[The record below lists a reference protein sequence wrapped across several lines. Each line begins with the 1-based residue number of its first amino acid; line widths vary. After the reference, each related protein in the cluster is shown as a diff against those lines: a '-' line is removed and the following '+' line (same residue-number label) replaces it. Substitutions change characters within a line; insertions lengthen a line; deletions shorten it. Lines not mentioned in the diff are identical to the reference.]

1 MPSKGSGRGVS
12 SVLARGVT
20 ELPRNASWLLSKAL
34 SSAGGDKGTS
44 TGTKKDAA
52 GNASSAPS
60 SGIMDTMR
68 AAGATVKDVLPGSSD
83 SVELRLQRARA
94 AADRAREAENRA
106 LQSAEE
112 AKARAN
118 EARTTAERDKVLV
131 RDVRRDQAKLV
142 EQRVAEA
149 RRAADARVEE
159 ERAAAQSEAD
169 KVIAQEEAQAQ
180 ERLENARDEASA
192 AQEQA
197 RTELSEATSRLA
209 EARHLADEATAAAR
223 AAAEAAHQQ
232 AEELASSAHQDAKS
246 ADGLVAE
253 AEKVR
258 EHSSTGATSIT
269 KQLKEAKT
277 PTDFNHATKR
287 ELLDLAVAQGVE
299 SRSSMTKQEL
309 VSALKRAA
317 R

>member
-1 MPSKGSGRGVS
+1 MPSKGSSRGLS

-34 SSAGGDKGTS
+34 SPVGEAKGAPG
-44 TGTKKDAA
+44 GTKKNAVA
-52 GNASSAPS
+52 NASSTPGN
-60 SGIMDTMR
+60 GIMDTMR
-68 AAGATVKDVLPGSSD
+68 AAGATVKDVLPGSGD

-94 AADRAREAENRA
+94 AADKAREAENRA
-106 LQSAEE
+106 VQSAEE
-112 AKARAN
+112 AKAKAN
-118 EARTTAERDKVLV
+118 EAKTIAERDKVLV
-131 RDVRRDQAKLV
+131 RDVRRDQAKQV

-149 RRAADARVEE
+149 RRAADAHVED

-169 KVIAQEEAQAQ
+169 KVIADEEAQAQ
-180 ERLENARDEASA
+180 ERLEKARDDAAA

-197 RTELSEATSRLA
+197 RAELSEATSRLA
-209 EARHLADEATAAAR
+209 EARHLADEATAAAK

-232 AEELASSAHQDAKS
+232 AEELASSAHHDAES

-253 AEKVR
+253 AERVR
-258 EHSSTGATSIT
+258 EHSSTSATSIT
-269 KQLKEAKT
+269 RQMKAAET
-277 PTDFNHATKR
+277 PTDFNDATKR